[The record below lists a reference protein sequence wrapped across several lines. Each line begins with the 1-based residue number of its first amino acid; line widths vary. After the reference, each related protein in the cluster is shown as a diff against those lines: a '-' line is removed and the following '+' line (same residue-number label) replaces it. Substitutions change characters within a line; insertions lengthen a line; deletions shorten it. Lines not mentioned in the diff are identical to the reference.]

1 MSFVMAD
8 FYKRFVDEELDSEG
22 RLKSFKLDLPENF
35 NFSYD
40 VIDELA
46 KNVPDKVAMQWV
58 NEEGEEHIF
67 TYKDL
72 SEKSSQVANMMLA
85 HGVKKGDNEKF
96 ERLDVPK
103 DTLVY
108 LGNIDELSQIMR
120 SVAYEYQLMKEGHE
134 EVTRCYMEI
143 FLLKLARQL
152 KCTDKK
158 SCIITDRNSRFM
170 QLRAYIYAMPEDIA
184 DVGSMAWDMGISRS
198 SFQHMYKKMFG
209 VSVMTDVISARMERA
224 SQLLA
229 TTNLSVREVAERCGY
244 TNEYGFMKRFK
255 MHFGKTPTEFRS
267 ML

>member
-1 MSFVMAD
+1 MLVGSVGYNYRHRKD
-8 FYKRFVDEELDSEG
+8 FIMDC
-22 RLKSFKLDLPENF
+22 P
-35 NFSYD
+35 
-40 VIDELA
+40 
-46 KNVPDKVAMQWV
+46 
-58 NEEGEEHIF
+58 
-67 TYKDL
+67 
-72 SEKSSQVANMMLA
+72 
-85 HGVKKGDNEKF
+85 HGVGCPLILLIKEPSVFVINGIEHRAEKNSF
-96 ERLDVPK
+96 ILLSP
-103 DTLVY
+103 DTPVKY
-108 LGNIDELSQIMR
+108 HAAEEFYTDDWR

>member
-1 MSFVMAD
+1 M
-8 FYKRFVDEELDSEG
+8 RDE
-22 RLKSFKLDLPENF
+22 
-35 NFSYD
+35 
-40 VIDELA
+40 
-46 KNVPDKVAMQWV
+46 
-58 NEEGEEHIF
+58 
-67 TYKDL
+67 
-72 SEKSSQVANMMLA
+72 
-85 HGVKKGDNEKF
+85 
-96 ERLDVPK
+96 
-103 DTLVY
+103 
-108 LGNIDELSQIMR
+108 
-120 SVAYEYQLMKEGHE
+120 HE

-198 SFQHMYKKMFG
+198 SFQHLYKKMFG

>member
-1 MSFVMAD
+1 M
-8 FYKRFVDEELDSEG
+8 
-22 RLKSFKLDLPENF
+22 
-35 NFSYD
+35 
-40 VIDELA
+40 
-46 KNVPDKVAMQWV
+46 KN
-58 NEEGEEHIF
+58 
-67 TYKDL
+67 
-72 SEKSSQVANMMLA
+72 
-85 HGVKKGDNEKF
+85 F

-108 LGNIDELSQIMR
+108 LGNIDELSQIIR

>member
-1 MSFVMAD
+1 MLVGAVGYNYRHRKDFIMDCPQGVGSPLILLIKEPSVFVINGIEHRAEKNSFILLSPDTPVKYHAAEE
-8 FYKRFVDEELDSEG
+8 FYTDDWLY
-22 RLKSFKLDLPENF
+22 F
-35 NFSYD
+35 NY
-40 VIDELA
+40 E
-46 KNVPDKVAMQWV
+46 
-58 NEEGEEHIF
+58 
-67 TYKDL
+67 
-72 SEKSSQVANMMLA
+72 
-85 HGVKKGDNEKF
+85 KGDKEKF
-96 ERLDVPK
+96 ESLD
-103 DTLVY
+103 
-108 LGNIDELSQIMR
+108 
-120 SVAYEYQLMKEGHE
+120 
-134 EVTRCYMEI
+134 EVTRYYMEI

>member
-1 MSFVMAD
+1 MLVGAVGYNYRHRKD
-8 FYKRFVDEELDSEG
+8 FIMDC
-22 RLKSFKLDLPENF
+22 P
-35 NFSYD
+35 
-40 VIDELA
+40 
-46 KNVPDKVAMQWV
+46 
-58 NEEGEEHIF
+58 
-67 TYKDL
+67 
-72 SEKSSQVANMMLA
+72 
-85 HGVKKGDNEKF
+85 HGVGCPLILLIKEPSVFVINGIEHRAEKNSFILLSPDTPVKYHAAEEFYTDDWLYFNYEQGDNEKF

-229 TTNLSVREVAERCGY
+229 TPNLSVREVAERCGY